1 MIGWAKPPVKYY
13 FSEQRTEGGGVEPQW
28 LMSRSP
34 VWQTVSSTHWQ
45 HLPDP
50 SLPNTIYSQ
59 YWTTDVLWITAL
71 WYISKYHSVP
81 NREDTTG
88 KRRSPMKAVRIH
100 QFGGPEVLTYEDVP
114 DPRPRKDQVLVR
126 VRACAMNHLDI
137 WVRKGLPGV
146 NLPHILGSDIAGEI
160 VEVGEYVTGLKSG
173 QRVLIAPMHFCN
185 RCPKCVAG
193 LQNQCRE
200 FTVLGNAVDGGNC
213 ELIAVP
219 AVNVIPIPDPLDFNQ
234 AASVPLVFLTA
245 WHMLTGR
252 AAIRP
257 GQTVLILGA
266 NSGVGIAAIQ
276 IAKMFHA
283 RVITTAGDERKVERA
298 RELGADYVINHYQQK
313 ISQEVRKITNFEGV
327 DIVLEHVG
335 AATWDESVKSLK
347 AAGTLVTCGA
357 TTGPKAE
364 IDLRFLFS
372 RQLSLL
378 GSYMG
383 TMSELHEVLGHVFAG
398 RLKPVIDHIFPL
410 KDIRIAHEYLE
421 KSQMFGKIVLNP

>member
-1 MIGWAKPPVKYY
+1 
-13 FSEQRTEGGGVEPQW
+13 
-28 LMSRSP
+28 
-34 VWQTVSSTHWQ
+34 
-45 HLPDP
+45 
-50 SLPNTIYSQ
+50 
-59 YWTTDVLWITAL
+59 
-71 WYISKYHSVP
+71 
-81 NREDTTG
+81 
-88 KRRSPMKAVRIH
+88 
-100 QFGGPEVLTYEDVP
+100 
-114 DPRPRKDQVLVR
+114 
-126 VRACAMNHLDI
+126 
-137 WVRKGLPGV
+137 
-146 NLPHILGSDIAGEI
+146 
-160 VEVGEYVTGLKSG
+160 
-173 QRVLIAPMHFCN
+173 
-185 RCPKCVAG
+185 
-193 LQNQCRE
+193 
-200 FTVLGNAVDGGNC
+200 
-213 ELIAVP
+213 
-219 AVNVIPIPDPLDFNQ
+219 
-234 AASVPLVFLTA
+234 
-245 WHMLTGR
+245 MLTGR

-276 IAKMFHA
+276 IAKMFNA
-283 RVITTAGDERKVERA
+283 RVITTAGDDRKIEAA

-357 TTGPKAE
+357 TTGPKVE

-383 TMSELHEVLGHVFAG
+383 TMSELYEVLSHVFAG

-410 KDIRIAHEYLE
+410 KDIRSAHEYME

>member
-1 MIGWAKPPVKYY
+1 
-13 FSEQRTEGGGVEPQW
+13 
-28 LMSRSP
+28 
-34 VWQTVSSTHWQ
+34 
-45 HLPDP
+45 
-50 SLPNTIYSQ
+50 
-59 YWTTDVLWITAL
+59 
-71 WYISKYHSVP
+71 
-81 NREDTTG
+81 
-88 KRRSPMKAVRIH
+88 
-100 QFGGPEVLTYEDVP
+100 
-114 DPRPRKDQVLVR
+114 
-126 VRACAMNHLDI
+126 
-137 WVRKGLPGV
+137 
-146 NLPHILGSDIAGEI
+146 
-160 VEVGEYVTGLKSG
+160 
-173 QRVLIAPMHFCN
+173 
-185 RCPKCVAG
+185 
-193 LQNQCRE
+193 
-200 FTVLGNAVDGGNC
+200 
-213 ELIAVP
+213 
-219 AVNVIPIPDPLDFNQ
+219 
-234 AASVPLVFLTA
+234 
-245 WHMLTGR
+245 MLTGR
-252 AAIRP
+252 SAIRP